1 MVMSEVAGIMCH
13 AQVKEELWAW
23 RSTIGC
29 EVCFIEN
36 CVSGGFDAATTQ
48 VQVANVKVSGGV
60 SEENSVECV
69 TIKFGWAFARDFG
82 SDS

>member
-1 MVMSEVAGIMCH
+1 M
-13 AQVKEELWAW
+13 
-23 RSTIGC
+23 
-29 EVCFIEN
+29 
-36 CVSGGFDAATTQ
+36 SGGFYATTTQ

-69 TIKFGWAFARDFG
+69 MIKFGWAFARDFG

>member
-1 MVMSEVAGIMCH
+1 MLEVDGIMCH

-23 RSTIGC
+23 RSTIGS
-29 EVCFIEN
+29 EVCFVEN
-36 CVSGGFDAATTQ
+36 SMLGGLDATTAQ
-48 VQVANVKVSGGV
+48 VQVINVKVSGGV

-82 SDS
+82 SDP